1 MSSIKTLKEI
11 KEIRQQLKDQNKK
24 VVFTNGCFDIIHAG
38 HVDYLS
44 KAKALGDVM
53 IVGLNSDSSVMRIKG
68 SKRPILNETERGF
81 IISNLKPVD
90 YVVLFDEDTPKLL
103 IEELLPDILVKGA
116 DWEIENIVGKDVVI
130 ANGGEVKTIDF
141 VNDQSTSKIIQ
152 IIVDRFKV

>member
-11 KEIRQQLKDQNKK
+11 KEIRPQLKDQNKK
-24 VVFTNGCFDIIHAG
+24 VVFTNGCFDLIHAG

>member
-11 KEIRQQLKDQNKK
+11 KEIRPQLKDQNKK
-24 VVFTNGCFDIIHAG
+24 VVFTNGCFDLIHAG

-68 SKRPILNETERGF
+68 SKRPIVNETERGF

-103 IEELLPDILVKGA
+103 IEELLPDVLVKGA
-116 DWEIENIVGKDVVI
+116 DWEIENIVGKDVVL
-130 ANGGEVKTIDF
+130 ANGGEVKTIEF
-141 VNDQSTSKIIQ
+141 ANDQSTSKIIK
-152 IIVDRFKV
+152 IIVDRFKD